1 MPNDAENAAA
11 VSQDP
16 ASLRGGTVGG
26 GLTRGVIS
34 DGGRGGAY
42 LKLLFK
48 HVGSDDNKTPHQYR
62 CSGDFLV

>member
-26 GLTRGVIS
+26 GGGGSQEDLLALGV
-34 DGGRGGAY
+34 GG
-42 LKLLFK
+42 
-48 HVGSDDNKTPHQYR
+48 VGI
-62 CSGDFLV
+62 